1 MKKQAGFTLI
11 ELLVVIAIIAI
22 LASTILASLTKA
34 QDRAANTAVQ
44 ADFHSARTQTE
55 IYYVG
60 NNSSYAGVCD
70 ALKTDVPG
78 GVKDMMADAT
88 AKLGAAYTLD
98 TALSTAGSPT
108 QVECHS
114 TASGWAFSAP
124 IRGSAGNY
132 WCQDWTGNLQQTVSV
147 LASNYVTC
155 Q

>member
-22 LASTILASLTKA
+22 LASVILASLTKA

-55 IYYVG
+55 LYYVA

-70 ALKTDVPG
+70 ALKTANPG
-78 GVKDMMADAT
+78 GINDMMTDAT
-88 AKLGAAYTLD
+88 AKLGGVYTLD
-98 TALSTAGSPT
+98 TNLATAGAPT
-108 QVECHS
+108 QVECHA
-114 TASGWAFSAP
+114 TASGWAISAP
-124 IRGSAGNY
+124 IRGSTGEY
-132 WCQDWTGNLQQTVSV
+132 WCEDWTGNLQQTVSV
-147 LASNYVTC
+147 LASSFVTC